1 MTTGIVTPLRV
12 AATTG
17 ALSSKTQSP
26 PGSVAVSGSAVVAD
40 AAPQDADASVK
51 SQSPWSM
58 DYEPVA
64 MRAPSQP
71 TMRDVT
77 FTYLWA
83 QKVYRPASG
92 PLATLPSLRWL
103 AKNFSPK
110 VLQEGPKCKLVCRLM
125 LRMEHIVKSGHGTW
139 ASAFEPHRS
148 NYYQV
153 LRSKFIVRAM
163 FVAPSHADLLQRMP
177 EGRERVRHDRDGKRA
192 IQLAALDAA
201 TANGNGNVN
210 TIYNKSEENPI
221 AENPT
226 SSPAEKIQ
234 TNPTFDDHLVAVNY
248 NAQQLTPSEFAR
260 LVAVIVQTEAS
271 MNAAEGSTGWN
282 LGLPDIWRNDGI
294 IVQKFHDPN
303 FRPVVDVG
311 EVLGSTGAGAI
322 NATRSPV
329 PGKRIDGIALCK
341 AYETAR
347 LLFSRAHGS
356 WSADRLSY
364 TSADANLTARGPPGS
379 ASFVCYVNRAA
390 STKKLGAIGTHAC
403 IIFCALRCGRQ
414 DEMTGISRVIAM
426 TGAVAPSPQQVA
438 EGRTVIIVNNQ
449 PGPQAISVP
458 VSSPTQ
464 QPVSAQRGVKRR
476 RGIAEDVI
484 DAAKAEA
491 AITKANAVAV
501 SADGGHAVFE
511 DYNMNI
517 NSNSDANVTAGD
529 NCNGGTMNA
538 CCIQSLEKVVSVAI
552 SSAVAAVLKS
562 VPPQKKEKSDIDI
575 VSTINTL
582 RKECFRIIY
591 YIRNASQLVKILCTK
606 MFTLSS
612 LVS

>member
-1 MTTGIVTPLRV
+1 
-12 AATTG
+12 
-17 ALSSKTQSP
+17 
-26 PGSVAVSGSAVVAD
+26 
-40 AAPQDADASVK
+40 
-51 SQSPWSM
+51 
-58 DYEPVA
+58 
-64 MRAPSQP
+64 
-71 TMRDVT
+71 
-77 FTYLWA
+77 
-83 QKVYRPASG
+83 
-92 PLATLPSLRWL
+92 
-103 AKNFSPK
+103 
-110 VLQEGPKCKLVCRLM
+110 
-125 LRMEHIVKSGHGTW
+125 MEHTVKSGHGTW

-234 TNPTFDDHLVAVNY
+234 TNPTFD
-248 NAQQLTPSEFAR
+248 
-260 LVAVIVQTEAS
+260 EAS

-582 RKECFRIIY
+582 RKLSNMRSEISSDVNEAAAI
-591 YIRNASQLVKILCTK
+591 
-606 MFTLSS
+606 TLRQYLDAEIATLRKSVEAHQS
-612 LVS
+612 NPES